1 MLGKDTI
8 IEIRCPAS
16 KVQLDLLT
24 EVNSK
29 KWYVIPKSNYIKI
42 KINKT
47 STNVVY
53 ELEDVELNMKHPLGY
68 NYYLQIQGMLHI
80 MQKKK
85 LYFND
90 LEPTDIFGLQY

>member
-85 LYFND
+85 IVF
-90 LEPTDIFGLQY
+90 